1 MPARTALAK
10 RASNYWRYRRVIRAL
25 MSAGGGLLAAKTKR
39 RSDERESQ
47 REVELPCVQRRCC
60 GRMKKTMTRGTRRD
74 NKVQKRQYPEG
85 GKISLCRRAE
95 GKKASR
101 HPYGKG
107 ERHYRRASTDLWSRY
122 QFFSLRSRSD
132 AILLEHAMS
141 ISARWRLPRSEERP
155 ICISDL
161 SAELLTRP
169 AFREHDREPR
179 VQGSFIA

>member
-1 MPARTALAK
+1 
-10 RASNYWRYRRVIRAL
+10 VH
-25 MSAGGGLLAAKTKR
+25 
-39 RSDERESQ
+39 
-47 REVELPCVQRRCC
+47 RRCC
-60 GRMKKTMTRGTRRD
+60 RRMKKTMTRGTRRD

-85 GKISLCRRAE
+85 DKISLCRRAE

-101 HPYGKG
+101 HPCGKG

-122 QFFSLRSRSD
+122 QFFSLRRSRSD
-132 AILLEHAMS
+132 AILLEHATS
-141 ISARWRLPRSEERP
+141 ISARRRLPGSEKRP

-161 SAELLTRP
+161 SAKLLTRP